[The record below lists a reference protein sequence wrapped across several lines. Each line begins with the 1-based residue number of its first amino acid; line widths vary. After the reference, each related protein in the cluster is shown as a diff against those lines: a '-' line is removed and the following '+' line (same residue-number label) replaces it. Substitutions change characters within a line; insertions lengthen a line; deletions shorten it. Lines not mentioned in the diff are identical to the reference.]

1 MHPGRE
7 LAGRRCRVYLV
18 GVEEIATHEIVR
30 DGKDFP
36 IWREEI
42 KQQRMYK
49 PSSVRYSERDQAL

>member
-1 MHPGRE
+1 M
-7 LAGRRCRVYLV
+7 